1 MKLHIDD
8 IICTCDASQKVSLD
22 YRAAD
27 LADVGSWR
35 EGSSL
40 RLRLPSTAETDAIFG
55 GPARMDTIDRFND
68 AYHEARI
75 TADGAEIFRGT
86 ALLAG
91 VDVVDGRACYELE
104 ITGGGAM
111 WAKVAYLRMFN
122 LTDIE
127 YSGCDS

>member
-8 IICTCDASQKVSLD
+8 IIYTCDASQKVSLD

-27 LADVGSWR
+27 LAEVGSWR

-91 VDVVDGRACYELE
+91 VDVVPE
-104 ITGGGAM
+104 IAEPSCRD
-111 WAKVAYLRMFN
+111 LFPQ
-122 LTDIE
+122 LL
-127 YSGCDS
+127 